1 MRSLLSRMLNR
12 HTRTTRYWFLPF
24 VVKFLRVYP
33 YFVFHYM
40 FERVVSTDEES
51 KRIWGDTKKVDANP
65 FHKIVRDGLC
75 SPVTEEII
83 NEINQTK
90 MPLYK
95 LSWKYDH
102 DNYSPSTIL
111 YYLLEGR
118 LAR

>member
-1 MRSLLSRMLNR
+1 M
-12 HTRTTRYWFLPF
+12 
-24 VVKFLRVYP
+24 
-33 YFVFHYM
+33 
-40 FERVVSTDEES
+40 
-51 KRIWGDTKKVDANP
+51 GDTKKVGANP
-65 FHKIVRDGLC
+65 LHKIVRDGLC

-83 NEINQTK
+83 NEINQAKT
-90 MPLYK
+90 PLYK